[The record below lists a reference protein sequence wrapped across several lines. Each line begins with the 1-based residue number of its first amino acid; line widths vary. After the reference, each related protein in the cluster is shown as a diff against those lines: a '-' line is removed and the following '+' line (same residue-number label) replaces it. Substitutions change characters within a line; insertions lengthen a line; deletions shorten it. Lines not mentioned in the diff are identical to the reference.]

1 MLVVGVVIS
10 LFYDIAWFY
19 LKHSEYAAD
28 EKLGDG
34 SAETVVRKFSLTM
47 SYISFIFRVSYTLQ

>member
-1 MLVVGVVIS
+1 MLVVGVIIS
-10 LFYDIAWFY
+10 LFYDVAWFY

-34 SAETVVRKFSLTM
+34 SAEIAVRKFSLSM
-47 SYISFIFRVSYTLQ
+47 SYASFLFRVKFLVK